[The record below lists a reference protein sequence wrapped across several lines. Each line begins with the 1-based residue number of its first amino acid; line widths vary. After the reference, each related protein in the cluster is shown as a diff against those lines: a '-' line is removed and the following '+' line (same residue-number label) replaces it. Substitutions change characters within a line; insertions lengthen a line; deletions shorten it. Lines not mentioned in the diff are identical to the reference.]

1 MTDLTSEHIASI
13 NARVRTATND
23 QLVMMLQ
30 GITKLNED
38 LSFRMTARDY
48 ISQAWGDGKSP
59 LSIRNM
65 MKVAALLQ
73 VLIPQELAARSTVS
87 VTVQ

>member
-1 MTDLTSEHIASI
+1 MTDLTGEHIASI
-13 NARVRTATND
+13 NARVRAATKD
-23 QLVMMLQ
+23 QLVMLLQ
-30 GITKLNED
+30 GITKLNND
-38 LSFRMTARDY
+38 PSFRLTALEH
-48 ISQAWGDGKSP
+48 ISQTWGDGKSP

-73 VLIPQELAARSTVS
+73 VLIPRELAARSTVS